1 MIAQLKNHCFAVLIL
16 CLSIYLAL
24 ALLSVA

>member
-1 MIAQLKNHCFAVLIL
+1 MLAQLKNHCFAALIL